1 MSVRLTPSP
10 QIPSGYAGPPG
21 FPQSQPPNPGQ
32 NPWSAEQ
39 PNWHQPEG
47 ISWGRYFDVLKRH
60 IPLIILIVSAGSAVG
75 YYEARNVKPVYD
87 TQATIWINGGRG
99 PQPATPSSQQLLAQT
114 SWVELLRSFAVVDA
128 VVTRLHLN
136 IYYPQPR
143 DSVLFRTFATT
154 PTLRAGSYR
163 LVIDG
168 HAQNYSLLA
177 ANGATIETGTV
188 GDSIGRKVGFDWSP
202 DKQLLAPGRT
212 ILFSVTTPRNA
223 SLGLLGAMRSA
234 LPEDGQ
240 FLTISLSGT
249 NPQRSARTVNA
260 WAEEFVNAATE
271 LKKHHLTEFKKT
283 LGDQVG
289 LAERELSESE
299 VALESFRASTITL
312 PSGGSPTAVSGGGR
326 DPVFTDYFQ
335 QKTNL
340 EEIRSDRAAVE
351 RIITEAKGGPLNT
364 QSFLLLPSILN
375 NTPQLRAALEELSS
389 RQASIRTEQQ
399 YLTDANPRIKQLTQA
414 VHVLELDVIP
424 RITQGVLA
432 SLKTR
437 EAELTSRIGSQE
449 RVLREI
455 PSRSIEEMRL
465 VRRVSASETMYN
477 SLKAR
482 YEEVS
487 LAEAQTTP
495 DLSILDYAV
504 APVRPTSSGAQRLLL
519 IIVMASMALAIGLAL
534 LRDRLDRLFRYP
546 KQATHELGLAIAG
559 TVPQFKPGRGGDFQ
573 LLTMSQAIESFRT
586 LHLAVRY
593 DFNDDGPI
601 VLSVSSPGPG
611 DGKSLVSSNL
621 ALAFASAGH
630 RTLLIDGDIR
640 CGTQHSTFAV
650 EQVPGLVDYL
660 NGATTPET
668 VIKSTPTPNL
678 FLLPCGTRRKRAPEL
693 LVSERM
699 KSLLVGAERQFDV
712 VIIDSPPFIA
722 GVDAYALAAAAGSM
736 LVVLRPGVSDRKLA
750 AAKLEIMDRLPI
762 RILGAVLNGVP
773 DGGAYRYYA
782 TDYYYGD
789 RTKEPLGNLATPKG
803 LVLGA

>member
-21 FPQSQPPNPGQ
+21 FPQPSPPNPGQ

-39 PNWHQPEG
+39 PNWQQPEG

-60 IPLIILIVSAGSAVG
+60 IPLIILIVIAGSAVG
-75 YYEARNVKPVYD
+75 YYEARRVQPIYE
-87 TQATIWINGGRG
+87 TQATVWINGGRG
-99 PQPATPSSQQLLAQT
+99 QQAASPSSQQLLQQT
-114 SWVELLRSFAVVDA
+114 SWVQLLKSFAVVDA
-128 VVTRLHLN
+128 VVSELHLN
-136 IYYPQPR
+136 VYYQQPG
-143 DSVLFRTFATT
+143 DSMLFRAFDTGTA
-154 PTLRAGSYR
+154 LRPGGYK
-163 LVIDG
+163 LVIDRRG
-168 HAQNYSLLA
+168 ENYSLQS
-177 ANGATIETGTV
+177 ANGATIETGAT
-188 GDSIGRKVGFDWSP
+188 GDSIGRKVGFSWIP
-202 DKQLLAPGRT
+202 DKALLRPGRT
-212 ILFSVTTPRNA
+212 VMFSVTTPRNA
-223 SLGLLGAMRSA
+223 SLGLLSAMRST
-234 LPEDGQ
+234 LPDDGQ
-240 FLTISLSGT
+240 FLTISLQGT
-249 NPQRSARTVNA
+249 NPQRAARTVNA
-260 WAEEFVNAATE
+260 WATEFVSAATD

-283 LGDQVG
+283 LGDQ
-289 LAERELSESE
+289 LAIAERELSQSE
-299 VALESFRASTITL
+299 VSLEQFRASTITL
-312 PSGGSPTAVSGGGR
+312 PSGGSPTAVQSVR
-326 DPVFTDYFQ
+326 DPVLNDYFQ

-340 EEIRSDRAAVE
+340 AEVQSDRAAVE
-351 RIITEAKGGPLNT
+351 RIVAEAKGGPLNT

-375 NTPQLRAALEELSS
+375 NTPQLRAALDELSS
-389 RQASIRTEQQ
+389 RQASLRTEQQ

-424 RITQGVLA
+424 RITQGILQ
-432 SLKTR
+432 SLRTR
-437 EAELTSRIGSQE
+437 EGDLSSRIGSQE
-449 RVLREI
+449 RELREI

-465 VRRVSASETMYN
+465 VRRVSASETMFN

-487 LAEAQTTP
+487 LAEAQATP

-504 APVRPTSSGAQRLLL
+504 APVRPTSNSAGRLLL
-519 IIVMASMALAIGLAL
+519 IAVVASMGLAIALAL
-534 LRDRLDRLFRYP
+534 LRDRFDRLFRYP
-546 KQATHELGLAIAG
+546 QEATHDLGLAIAG

-593 DFNDDGPI
+593 DFSNDGPI

-630 RTLLIDGDIR
+630 KTLLVDGDIR
-640 CGTQHSTFAV
+640 RGTQHSTFGV
-650 EQVPGLVDYL
+650 EQVPGLVDFL
-660 NGATTPET
+660 NGSIGVEG
-668 VIKSTPTPNL
+668 VIKATPTPNL
-678 FLLPCGTRRKRAPEL
+678 YLLPCGTRRKRAPEL
-693 LVSERM
+693 LVSDRM
-699 KSLLVGAERQFDV
+699 SNLLFGAQREFDV

-789 RTKEPLGNLATPKG
+789 RNKEALGNLATPKG